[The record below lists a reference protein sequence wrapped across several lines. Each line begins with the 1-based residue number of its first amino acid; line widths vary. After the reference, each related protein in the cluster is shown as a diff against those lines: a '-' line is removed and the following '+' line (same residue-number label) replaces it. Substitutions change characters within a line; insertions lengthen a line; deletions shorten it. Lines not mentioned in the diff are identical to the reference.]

1 MFLQNYIINNSDIL
15 IVVVGI
21 LTYSEQ
27 KILNRITTKLKRSR
41 LNKTLYV
48 IHNLLTYTS
57 IKQLQNY
64 IKDKLLKSST
74 FELEEQPK
82 VNTDINNK
90 NEGGICFYETK
101 TNLKIFHL
109 IFANEGSDAGKYY
122 NEYTLKFLQHAY
134 ESITGLKGFDI
145 VKTIKERFKEVSK
158 EFIEKLESEIS
169 FDESEEIIKLK
180 EPKDITLKRCFID
193 ELGFSIL
200 RANGYEPK
208 YNYYVKDNKII
219 VKVEI
224 HWLFKLDSTFENSG
238 EYIIIKLRGTKEKD
252 SEPIKIE
259 ENIFNGRELGK
270 FSLDIP
276 FKHELFNIKNEKPKI
291 IAANG
296 IVTLVYQL
304 EEKMG
309 KASLF
314 SKKRNK
320 C

>member
-1 MFLQNYIINNSDIL
+1 LFLQNYIINNSDIL

-224 HWLFKLDSTFENSG
+224 HWLFKLDSTFENNG
-238 EYIIIKLRGTKEKD
+238 EYIIIKLRRTKEKD

-276 FKHELFNIKNEKPKI
+276 FKHELFNIKNEKPEIK
-291 IAANG
+291 AENG
-296 IVTLVYQL
+296 IVTLIYQL
-304 EEKMG
+304 EEKLG
-309 KASLF
+309 NAIFILKE
-314 SKKRNK
+314 KK
-320 C
+320 